1 MIPRSEIIG
10 RLRQMN
16 YSYSKKGKRT
26 DILRQHG
33 TAQHV
38 AVPLRD
44 LFTPDEARV
53 ILRLAGC
60 TSAQIDQFLADCL
73 KG

>member
-10 RLRQMN
+10 RLRQLN
-16 YSYSKKGKRT
+16 YSYSRKGRHT

-33 TAQHV
+33 TAQHI

-44 LFTPDEARV
+44 LFTPDEARI
-53 ILRLAGC
+53 ILRQAGC
-60 TSAQIDQFLADCL
+60 TPAEVDQFLADCL
-73 KG
+73 KN